1 MTYEAYDL
9 MFTIVHEF
17 SSTIITLVDEG
28 AAQLQED
35 LIIDS
40 FCKWLTIEQCDVSTD
55 KINKLTLSMAQL
67 KDSSA
72 AINLPQGVYTRFYIK
87 NLNDNIRSSDRNCF

>member
-40 FCKWLTIEQCDVSTD
+40 FAE
-55 KINKLTLSMAQL
+55 
-67 KDSSA
+67 
-72 AINLPQGVYTRFYIK
+72 
-87 NLNDNIRSSDRNCF
+87 

>member
-9 MFTIVHEF
+9 IFSIGHEF

-40 FCKWLTIEQCDVSTD
+40 FSK
-55 KINKLTLSMAQL
+55 
-67 KDSSA
+67 
-72 AINLPQGVYTRFYIK
+72 
-87 NLNDNIRSSDRNCF
+87 